1 LRFSKQDYSQ
11 RLRLTMDNL
20 APALLHATRLGV
32 GFQMLLKM
40 IVTEH
45 VDDVVQ
51 SICLWGYRSS

>member
-1 LRFSKQDYSQ
+1 
-11 RLRLTMDNL
+11 MDNL